1 MDISLSTLLLAI
13 PIGYAFLWITVP
25 LSTLFHEL
33 GHVLTAFFWSNDKIY
48 VKIGMKENGR
58 LFRVG
63 RLQFNISLSTNYFGS
78 CTYKG
83 DGVFR
88 MQKIIIA
95 LSGPIVSLLLAIA
108 FYIGLTK
115 VPEMLWP
122 KFFLMVATYVN
133 AKIFITTLFPRKRK
147 MGKLPNQ
154 VWKSDGYMA
163 LSWWNE
169 KSD

>member
-63 RLQFNISLSTNYFGS
+63 RLQFNISLSIFSLFIYIFLLFFIISSYNF
-78 CTYKG
+78 TYK
-83 DGVFR
+83 V
-88 MQKIIIA
+88 
-95 LSGPIVSLLLAIA
+95 
-108 FYIGLTK
+108 IGCK
-115 VPEMLWP
+115 SR
-122 KFFLMVATYVN
+122 LMAR
-133 AKIFITTLFPRKRK
+133 LC
-147 MGKLPNQ
+147 
-154 VWKSDGYMA
+154 
-163 LSWWNE
+163 
-169 KSD
+169 